1 MKGIFISFE
10 GIDGCGKSTQI
21 NLLAKYFAIQK
32 KSFVKTE
39 EPGGTEG
46 ANEIRKILLRENNF
60 QWSVESEALLFMAAR
75 NDHVE
80 KIIKPAIEE
89 NKIVICDRFMDS
101 TIVYQGMR
109 SPQAKNLSLM
119 LFELIG
125 INPDI
130 TFLIDM
136 DPEIALNR
144 ALNRAN
150 DEDRFENYG
159 ISFQRQ
165 LRQNFLDVAN
175 KHSDRIKII
184 DGNRS
189 PQQVAA
195 QIIESVETLVK
206 RYDRKRN
213 SRVYRAVK
221 WG

>member
-21 NLLAKYFAIQK
+21 NLLAKYFAKQN

-80 KIIKPAIEE
+80 KVIKPAIED

-136 DPEIALNR
+136 DPEIALDR
-144 ALNRAN
+144 ALHREN

-165 LRQNFLDVAN
+165 LRQNFLDLAN
-175 KHSDRIKII
+175 KHSGRIKII

-206 RYDRKRN
+206 
-213 SRVYRAVK
+213 
-221 WG
+221 

>member
-1 MKGIFISFE
+1 MKSSFISFE

-21 NLLAKYFAIQK
+21 NLLAKYFAKQK

-80 KIIKPAIEE
+80 KIIKPAIED

-136 DPEIALNR
+136 DPEIALER
-144 ALNRAN
+144 ALNRATN
-150 DEDRFENYG
+150 EDRFENYG

-206 RYDRKRN
+206 
-213 SRVYRAVK
+213 
-221 WG
+221 

>member
-10 GIDGCGKSTQI
+10 GIDGSGKSTQI
-21 NLLAKYFAIQK
+21 SLLAKYFAKQK
-32 KSFVKTE
+32 KSFVRTE

-46 ANEIRKILLRENNF
+46 AHEIRKILLRENNF

-80 KIIKPAIEE
+80 KVIKPAIKD

-109 SPQAKNLSLM
+109 SPQAKKLSLI

-136 DPEIALNR
+136 DPEIALER
-144 ALNRAN
+144 ALNRATN
-150 DEDRFENYG
+150 EDRFENYG
-159 ISFQRQ
+159 INFQRQ
-165 LRQNFLDVAN
+165 LRQNFLDIAN

-184 DGNRS
+184 DGNLS

-195 QIIESVETLVK
+195 QIIESIEALTK
-206 RYDRKRN
+206 
-213 SRVYRAVK
+213 
-221 WG
+221 

>member
-1 MKGIFISFE
+1 MKGFFISFE

-21 NLLAKYFAIQK
+21 NLLAKYFAKQK

-60 QWSVESEALLFMAAR
+60 QWSVESETLLFMAAR

-80 KIIKPAIEE
+80 KVIKPAIED

-109 SPQAKNLSLM
+109 SPQAKKLSLT

-136 DPEIALNR
+136 DPEIALDR
-144 ALNRAN
+144 ALNRATN
-150 DEDRFENYG
+150 EDRFENYG
-159 ISFQRQ
+159 INFQRQ
-165 LRQNFLDVAN
+165 LRQNFLDIAD
-175 KHSDRIKII
+175 KHNDRIKII

-189 PQQVAA
+189 PQQVSA
-195 QIIESVETLVK
+195 QIIESIDTLAK
-206 RYDRKRN
+206 
-213 SRVYRAVK
+213 
-221 WG
+221 

>member
-1 MKGIFISFE
+1 MKGFFISFE

-21 NLLAKYFAIQK
+21 NLLAKYFAKQN

-80 KIIKPAIEE
+80 KIIKPAIED

-109 SPQAKNLSLM
+109 SPQAKKLSLI

-136 DPEIALNR
+136 DPEIALDR
-144 ALNRAN
+144 ALNRATN
-150 DEDRFENYG
+150 EDRFENYG
-159 ISFQRQ
+159 INFQRK
-165 LRQNFLDVAN
+165 LRQNFLDIAN
-175 KHSDRIKII
+175 THRDRIRII

-195 QIIESVETLVK
+195 QIIESIEILTK
-206 RYDRKRN
+206 
-213 SRVYRAVK
+213 
-221 WG
+221 

>member
-1 MKGIFISFE
+1 MRGFFISFE

-21 NLLAKYFAIQK
+21 NLLAKYFAKQK
-32 KSFVKTE
+32 KSFVRTE

-60 QWSVESEALLFMAAR
+60 HWSVESETLLFMAAR

-80 KIIKPAIEE
+80 KVIKPAIED

-109 SPQAKNLSLM
+109 GPQAKKLSLT

-136 DPEIALNR
+136 DPEIALDR

-175 KHSDRIKII
+175 KYSDRIKII

-195 QIIESVETLVK
+195 QIIESVGTLVK
-206 RYDRKRN
+206 
-213 SRVYRAVK
+213 
-221 WG
+221 

>member
-21 NLLAKYFAIQK
+21 NLLAKHFAKQE

-46 ANEIRKILLRENNF
+46 ANEIRKMLLRENNF
-60 QWSVESEALLFMAAR
+60 RWSVESEALLFMAAR

-80 KIIKPAIEE
+80 KIIKPAIED

-144 ALNRAN
+144 ALNRAS

-159 ISFQRQ
+159 INFQRQ
-165 LRQNFLDVAN
+165 LRQNFLDIAD
-175 KHSDRIKII
+175 KHNDRIKII
-184 DGNRS
+184 NGNRS
-189 PQQVAA
+189 PQQVSA
-195 QIIESVETLVK
+195 QIIESIETLTK
-206 RYDRKRN
+206 
-213 SRVYRAVK
+213 
-221 WG
+221 

>member
-1 MKGIFISFE
+1 MKGFFISFE

-21 NLLAKYFAIQK
+21 NLLAKYFAKQK

-46 ANEIRKILLRENNF
+46 ANEIRKMLLRENNF

-80 KIIKPAIEE
+80 KIIKPAIED

-109 SPQAKNLSLM
+109 SPQAKKLSLT

-136 DPEIALNR
+136 DPEIALDR
-144 ALNRAN
+144 ALNRATN
-150 DEDRFENYG
+150 EDRFENYG
-159 ISFQRQ
+159 INFQRQ
-165 LRQNFLDVAN
+165 LRQNFLDIAN
-175 KHSDRIKII
+175 KNSDRIKII

-189 PQQVAA
+189 PKQVAA
-195 QIIESVETLVK
+195 QIIQSIDTLAK
-206 RYDRKRN
+206 
-213 SRVYRAVK
+213 
-221 WG
+221 

>member
-10 GIDGCGKSTQI
+10 GIDGSGKSTQI
-21 NLLAKYFAIQK
+21 SLLAKYFAKQK
-32 KSFVKTE
+32 KSFVRTE

-80 KIIKPAIEE
+80 KVIKPAIKD

-109 SPQAKNLSLM
+109 SPRAKKLSLL
-119 LFELIG
+119 LFDLIG
-125 INPDI
+125 ISPDI

-136 DPEIALNR
+136 DPEIALDR
-144 ALNRAN
+144 ALNREN

-159 ISFQRQ
+159 INFQRQ
-165 LRQNFLDVAN
+165 LRQNFLDIAN
-175 KHSDRIKII
+175 KHSDRIKIV

-195 QIIESVETLVK
+195 QIIKSVETLVK
-206 RYDRKRN
+206 
-213 SRVYRAVK
+213 
-221 WG
+221 

>member
-1 MKGIFISFE
+1 MKGFFISFE

-21 NLLAKYFAIQK
+21 NLLAKYFTKQK
-32 KSFVKTE
+32 KTFVKTE

-60 QWSVESEALLFMAAR
+60 QWSVESETLLFMAAR

-80 KIIKPAIEE
+80 KVIKPAIED

-144 ALNRAN
+144 ALDRAN

-165 LRQNFLDVAN
+165 LRQNFLDLAN
-175 KHSDRIKII
+175 KHSGRIKII

-206 RYDRKRN
+206 
-213 SRVYRAVK
+213 
-221 WG
+221 

>member
-1 MKGIFISFE
+1 MKGFFISFE

-21 NLLAKYFAIQK
+21 NLLTKYFAMQK

-80 KIIKPAIEE
+80 KIIKPAIED

-109 SPQAKNLSLM
+109 SPQAKKLSLT

-125 INPDI
+125 ISPDI

-136 DPEIALNR
+136 DPEIALER
-144 ALNRAN
+144 ALNRATN
-150 DEDRFENYG
+150 EDRFENYG
-159 ISFQRQ
+159 INFQRQ
-165 LRQNFLDVAN
+165 LRQNFLDIAN

-184 DGNRS
+184 DGNLS
-189 PQQVAA
+189 SQQVAA
-195 QIIESVETLVK
+195 QIIENIGTLAK
-206 RYDRKRN
+206 
-213 SRVYRAVK
+213 
-221 WG
+221 

>member
-10 GIDGCGKSTQI
+10 GIDGSGKSTQI
-21 NLLAKYFAIQK
+21 SLLAKYFAKQK
-32 KSFVKTE
+32 KSFVRTE

-80 KIIKPAIEE
+80 KVIKPAIKD

-109 SPQAKNLSLM
+109 SPQAKKLSLI

-136 DPEIALNR
+136 DPEIALER
-144 ALNRAN
+144 ALNRATN
-150 DEDRFENYG
+150 EDRFENYG
-159 ISFQRQ
+159 INFQRQ
-165 LRQNFLDVAN
+165 LRQNFLDIAN

-184 DGNRS
+184 DGDLS

-195 QIIESVETLVK
+195 QIIENIEPLAK
-206 RYDRKRN
+206 
-213 SRVYRAVK
+213 
-221 WG
+221 

>member
-10 GIDGCGKSTQI
+10 GIDGSGKSTQI
-21 NLLAKYFAIQK
+21 SLLAKYFAKQK
-32 KSFVKTE
+32 KSFVRTE

-80 KIIKPAIEE
+80 KVIKPAIED

-109 SPQAKNLSLM
+109 SPRAKKLSLL
-119 LFELIG
+119 LFDLIG
-125 INPDI
+125 ISPNI

-136 DPEIALNR
+136 DPEIALHR

-159 ISFQRQ
+159 INFQRQ
-165 LRQNFLDVAN
+165 LRQNFLDIAN
-175 KHSDRIKII
+175 KHSDRIKIV

-195 QIIESVETLVK
+195 QIINSVETLVK
-206 RYDRKRN
+206 
-213 SRVYRAVK
+213 
-221 WG
+221 

>member
-10 GIDGCGKSTQI
+10 GIDGSGKSTQI
-21 NLLAKYFAIQK
+21 SLLAKYFAKQK
-32 KSFVKTE
+32 KSFVRTE

-80 KIIKPAIEE
+80 KVIKPAIED

-109 SPQAKNLSLM
+109 SPQAKKLSLI

-136 DPEIALNR
+136 DPEIALER
-144 ALNRAN
+144 ALNRATN
-150 DEDRFENYG
+150 EDRFENYG
-159 ISFQRQ
+159 INFQRQ
-165 LRQNFLDVAN
+165 LRQNFLDIAN
-175 KHSDRIKII
+175 KHSDRIKVI
-184 DGNRS
+184 DGNLS

-195 QIIESVETLVK
+195 QIIENIETLAK
-206 RYDRKRN
+206 
-213 SRVYRAVK
+213 
-221 WG
+221 

>member
-21 NLLAKYFAIQK
+21 NLLAKYFAKQK

-80 KIIKPAIEE
+80 KIIKPAIED

-109 SPQAKNLSLM
+109 SPQAKNLSIM

-136 DPEIALNR
+136 DPEIALDR

-159 ISFQRQ
+159 INFQRQ
-165 LRQNFLDVAN
+165 LRQNFLDIAN

-189 PQQVAA
+189 PKEVAA
-195 QIIESVETLVK
+195 QIIMSIDTLAK
-206 RYDRKRN
+206 
-213 SRVYRAVK
+213 
-221 WG
+221 

>member
-1 MKGIFISFE
+1 MKGFFISFE

-21 NLLAKYFAIQK
+21 NLLAKYFAKQN

-80 KIIKPAIEE
+80 KVIKPAIKD

-109 SPQAKNLSLM
+109 SPQAKKLSLI

-136 DPEIALNR
+136 DPEIALER
-144 ALNRAN
+144 ALNRATN
-150 DEDRFENYG
+150 EDRFENYG
-159 ISFQRQ
+159 INFQRQ
-165 LRQNFLDVAN
+165 LRQNFLDIAN

-195 QIIESVETLVK
+195 QIIQSIDTLAK
-206 RYDRKRN
+206 
-213 SRVYRAVK
+213 
-221 WG
+221 

>member
-1 MKGIFISFE
+1 MRGFFISFE

-21 NLLAKYFAIQK
+21 NLLAKYFAKQK

-60 QWSVESEALLFMAAR
+60 HWSVESETLLFMAAR

-80 KIIKPAIEE
+80 KVIKPAIED

-109 SPQAKNLSLM
+109 SPQAKKLSLI

-136 DPEIALNR
+136 DPEIALDR
-144 ALNRAN
+144 ALNRAT

-159 ISFQRQ
+159 INFQRQ
-165 LRQNFLDVAN
+165 LRQNFLDIAN

-189 PQQVAA
+189 PKQVAA
-195 QIIESVETLVK
+195 QIIQSIDTLAK
-206 RYDRKRN
+206 
-213 SRVYRAVK
+213 
-221 WG
+221 

>member
-1 MKGIFISFE
+1 MKGFFISFE

-21 NLLAKYFAIQK
+21 NLLAKYFAKQN

-80 KIIKPAIEE
+80 KVIKPAIED

-109 SPQAKNLSLM
+109 SPQAKKLSLI

-136 DPEIALNR
+136 DPEIALDR
-144 ALNRAN
+144 ALNRATN
-150 DEDRFENYG
+150 EDRFENYG
-159 ISFQRQ
+159 INFQRQ
-165 LRQNFLDVAN
+165 LRQNFLDIAN
-175 KHSDRIKII
+175 KNSDRIKII
-184 DGNRS
+184 DGNLS

-195 QIIESVETLVK
+195 QIIENIETLAK
-206 RYDRKRN
+206 
-213 SRVYRAVK
+213 
-221 WG
+221 

>member
-21 NLLAKYFAIQK
+21 NLLAKHFAKQK

-80 KIIKPAIEE
+80 KIIRPAIED

-109 SPQAKNLSLM
+109 SPQAKKLSLI
-119 LFELIG
+119 LFDLIG

-136 DPEIALNR
+136 DPEIALDR

-165 LRQNFLDVAN
+165 LRQNFLDLAN
-175 KHSDRIKII
+175 KHSGRIKLI

-189 PQQVAA
+189 PQQVAT
-195 QIIESVETLVK
+195 QIIESMKTLVK
-206 RYDRKRN
+206 
-213 SRVYRAVK
+213 
-221 WG
+221 

>member
-21 NLLAKYFAIQK
+21 NLLAKHFAKQK
-32 KSFVKTE
+32 RIFVKTE

-60 QWSVESEALLFMAAR
+60 QWSVESETLLFMAAR

-80 KIIKPAIEE
+80 KVIKPAIED

-109 SPQAKNLSLM
+109 SIQAKKLSLI

-136 DPEIALNR
+136 DPEIALDR

-159 ISFQRQ
+159 INFQRQ
-165 LRQNFLDVAN
+165 LRQNFLDIAN

-189 PQQVAA
+189 PKQVAA
-195 QIIESVETLVK
+195 QIIQSIDTLAK
-206 RYDRKRN
+206 
-213 SRVYRAVK
+213 
-221 WG
+221 

>member
-1 MKGIFISFE
+1 
-10 GIDGCGKSTQI
+10 
-21 NLLAKYFAIQK
+21 
-32 KSFVKTE
+32 
-39 EPGGTEG
+39 
-46 ANEIRKILLRENNF
+46 
-60 QWSVESEALLFMAAR
+60 MAAR

-80 KIIKPAIEE
+80 KVIKPAIED

-109 SPQAKNLSLM
+109 SPQAKKLSLI

-136 DPEIALNR
+136 DPEIALDR
-144 ALNRAN
+144 ALNRAT

-159 ISFQRQ
+159 INFQRQ
-165 LRQNFLDVAN
+165 LRQNFLDIAN

-195 QIIESVETLVK
+195 QIIESIETLAK
-206 RYDRKRN
+206 
-213 SRVYRAVK
+213 
-221 WG
+221 